1 MLNPFSDEATEVL
14 NFSIEEAERLNA
26 AELTKEHVFLAL
38 LRLPD
43 CKAMKL
49 MTRLQVPYAEIKSYI
64 EAHMPKAADTV
75 APRRLSRSME
85 FVSLQRVAYMEAV
98 RLHSAEVGTEHLLLA
113 FLKLI
118 QGSGQWN
125 NVFPQLKE
133 AYYLITE
140 TKPRQTESAEAHD
153 AEHGEMMVAE
163 EKEEPTPQSTKKPEQ
178 NKPKN
183 MFFNDDEDE
192 LLSSPSD
199 NGTSAKTAKKDVA
212 TPALDKYAKDL
223 TEMAALGQL
232 DPMIGRE
239 RELERVIQILS
250 RRRKNNPVLIGE
262 PGVGKSAI
270 VEGLAQRIVENNI
283 SPLLQGKRI
292 VQLDMMTLVAGTKYR
307 GQFEERIKSVVEEL
321 EAHPEIILFID
332 EIHTIVAAGAAE
344 GSMDAANIL
353 KPSLSRGKI
362 QCIGTT
368 TLSEFRK
375 KIEKDGALE
384 RRFQKVIVDA
394 PTKEETIE
402 ILNHLKS
409 NYEDFHKVTYTP
421 EAIMACVN
429 LTERY
434 ISDRAFPDKAI
445 DALDEAGAKKHV
457 SGVEAPKELDLLRK
471 EIARVNEEKRHAT
484 KEQNFER
491 AAMLRDKETALK
503 ADLQALQDTL
513 QKRADSNRALV
524 TEDDMAQ
531 TISLMAGVP
540 LQRVSQAENE
550 RLAKMGECLNG
561 TVIGQESAISHVVK
575 AIQRSRIGLKDPKKP
590 IGNFIFLGP
599 TGIGKTLLAKK
610 LAEYMFGS
618 EDALIRVDMSEY
630 MEKINV
636 SRLIGAAPGYVGY
649 EEGGQLTEQVRR
661 KPYSILLLDE
671 IEKAHGDVF
680 NLLLQVMDEGRLT
693 DSLGRV
699 VDFRNTV
706 IIMTSNAGTRQLKDF
721 GRGIGFTSPT
731 MDVRGREHDVIQK
744 ALRKTFSPEFLNRVD
759 DIVMFDSL
767 DKEAILKIVD
777 LEMSLLLKRTDAMG
791 VTLELT
797 DEAKQ
802 FLADKGYDVQFGAR
816 PLKRAIQTHVES
828 VLTEY
833 LLLHP
838 VHPAQL
844 TLEVDHEN
852 ETLKVVE
859 QGRLSD

>member
-1 MLNPFSDEATEVL
+1 MLNSFSDKATEVL

-38 LRLPD
+38 LRLSD
-43 CKAMKL
+43 CRAMQL
-49 MTRLQVPYAEIKSYI
+49 MIQYQVPFAEMKSYI
-64 EAHMPKAADTV
+64 EQQTPSADEPAVT
-75 APRRLSRSME
+75 PRRLARSME

-98 RLHSAEVGTEHLLLA
+98 RLHSNEVGTEHLLLA

-118 QGSGQWN
+118 QGNEKWN
-125 NVFPQLKE
+125 TAFPGLKDV
-133 AYYLITE
+133 YYQITE
-140 TKPRQTESAEAHD
+140 TKPKTAANTD
-153 AEHGEMMVAE
+153 MKAAEHGEMMVEDAPE
-163 EKEEPTPQSTKKPEQ
+163 EKASSMPTSVPKKNQ
-178 NKPKN
+178 PKD
-183 MFFNDDEDE
+183 MFFNDDDDE
-192 LLSSPSD
+192 ILNSSSD
-199 NGTSAKTAKKDVA
+199 KSTTAQAARKDFA

-239 RELERVIQILS
+239 KELERVIQILS

-368 TLSEFRK
+368 TLTEFRK

-402 ILNHLKS
+402 ILNHLKK

-421 EAIMACVN
+421 EAILACVN

-434 ISDRAFPDKAI
+434 ISDRSFPDKAI

-457 SGVEAPKELDLLRK
+457 AGVEAPAELDVLRK
-471 EIARVNEEKRHAT
+471 EISRVNEEKRRAT
-484 KEQNFER
+484 IEQKFER
-491 AAMLRDKETALK
+491 AALLRDKEAELK

-513 QKRADSNRALV
+513 QKRADNNRASV

-531 TISLMAGVP
+531 TVSLMAGVP

-561 TVIGQESAISHVVK
+561 SVIGQESAVSHVVK
-575 AIQRSRIGLKDPKKP
+575 AIQRSRIGLKDPSKP

-618 EDALIRVDMSEY
+618 QDALIRVDMSEY

-671 IEKAHGDVF
+671 IEKAHSDVF

-706 IIMTSNAGTRQLKDF
+706 IIMTSNAGTRQLKEF
-721 GRGIGFTSPT
+721 GRGIGFASPT
-731 MDVRGREHDVIQK
+731 LDIREREHDVIQK

-777 LEMSLLLKRTDAMG
+777 LEMEALLKRTDALG
-791 VTLELT
+791 VSLVLSS
-797 DEAKQ
+797 DAKQ

-816 PLKRAIQTHVES
+816 PLKRAVQTHVES

-833 LLLHP
+833 LLLNPSHP
-838 VHPAQL
+838 S
-844 TLEVDHEN
+844 TLYLDVDKEN
-852 ETLKVVE
+852 ATLKIVE
-859 QGRLSD
+859 

>member
-1 MLNPFSDEATEVL
+1 MLNSFSEKATEVL

-43 CKAMKL
+43 CRAMQL
-49 MTRLQVPYAEIKSYI
+49 MAQYQVPFAEMKNYI
-64 EAHMPKAADTV
+64 EQQAPAAAEPTA
-75 APRRLSRSME
+75 APRRLARSME

-98 RLHSAEVGTEHLLLA
+98 RLHSNEVGTEHLLLA

-118 QGSGQWN
+118 QGNEKWN
-125 NVFPQLKE
+125 STFPGLKDV
-133 AYYLITE
+133 YFQITE
-140 TKPRQTESAEAHD
+140 TKPKAAANADTKG
-153 AEHGEMMVAE
+153 AEHGEMMVEDAPE
-163 EKEEPTPQSTKKPEQ
+163 EKSASMPTGAPKKNQ
-178 NKPKN
+178 PKD
-183 MFFNDDEDE
+183 MFFNDDDDE
-192 LLSSPSD
+192 ILNPSS
-199 NGTSAKTAKKDVA
+199 GKSATAQAARKDFA

-239 RELERVIQILS
+239 KELERVIQILS

-402 ILNHLKS
+402 ILNHLKK

-434 ISDRAFPDKAI
+434 ISDRSFPDKAI

-457 SGVEAPKELDLLRK
+457 AGVEAPAELELLRK
-471 EIARVNEEKRHAT
+471 EIGRVNEEKRRAT
-484 KEQNFER
+484 IEQKFER
-491 AAMLRDKETALK
+491 AALLRDKEAELK
-503 ADLQALQDTL
+503 ADLQSLQDTL
-513 QKRADSNRALV
+513 QKRADSNRAVV

-531 TISLMAGVP
+531 TVSLMAGVP

-550 RLAKMGECLNG
+550 RLAKMGESLNG
-561 TVIGQESAISHVVK
+561 SVIGQESAVSHVVK
-575 AIQRSRIGLKDPKKP
+575 AIQRSRIGLKDPSKP

-618 EDALIRVDMSEY
+618 QDALIRVDMSEY

-671 IEKAHGDVF
+671 IEKAHSDVF

-706 IIMTSNAGTRQLKDF
+706 IIMTSNAGTRQLKEF
-721 GRGIGFTSPT
+721 GRGIGFASPT
-731 MDVRGREHDVIQK
+731 LDVREREHDVIQK

-767 DKEAILKIVD
+767 NKEAILKIVD
-777 LEMSLLLKRTDAMG
+777 LEMNALLKRTDAMG
-791 VTLELT
+791 VSIVLT
-797 DEAKQ
+797 PDAKQ
-802 FLADKGYDVQFGAR
+802 FLAEKGYDVQFGAR

-833 LLLHP
+833 LLLNPAHP
-838 VHPAQL
+838 STL
-844 TLEVDHEN
+844 TLDVDKEN
-852 ETLKVVE
+852 DTLKII
-859 QGRLSD
+859 D